1 MKIAPGYAPPGSAP
15 VFDQWSSDR
24 RLARSQ
30 AARTQGFSEEAEMK
44 KALVITTTAMLFAAL
59 GLLSRGGVASSE
71 AAQETITGDWTAS
84 VKQTDRGPVLWLS
97 LNRNRDAGRGYFQ
110 MSSDFPLQDFTG
122 LNPNANSNVRF
133 TLQREAGVVLF
144 DGLFKDGRGVGDFR
158 FTPNSGFIST
168 MRNLGYEE
176 LTTEKLFS
184 MTIHDVSSS
193 FINELKSFGYD
204 KIPVNKLIAMR
215 IHGVSG
221 DFIRRMQAIG
231 YKDIPSDKL
240 IAMRIHGVDEKFIRE
255 AEAMGYKDL
264 PVNDL
269 IAMRI
274 HNIDEEYVKSVQ
286 AMGYKDIP
294 FNKLVSMRIHN
305 VNGKFIKE
313 MEEVGYNNI
322 PLNKL
327 ITMRIHSIDSKF
339 VKEMKDQGFNN
350 LSIDDLIKLRIHGV
364 DSDYIKRMR
373 GSR

>member
-1 MKIAPGYAPPGSAP
+1 MKKVMIVSTVAF
-15 VFDQWSSDR
+15 VFVAIGL
-24 RLARSQ
+24 LAR
-30 AARTQGFSEEAEMK
+30 GY
-44 KALVITTTAMLFAAL
+44 TAP
-59 GLLSRGGVASSE
+59 SP
-71 AAQETITGDWTAS
+71 AAQETIAGDWTAK

-97 LNRNRDAGRGYFQ
+97 LNRNTDAGKGRFQ

-122 LNPNANSNVRF
+122 LNPTANSNVQF
-133 TLQREAGVVLF
+133 SLQREAGVVLF
-144 DGLFKDGRGVGDFR
+144 DGLFKDGRGVGDFK

-184 MTIHDVSSS
+184 MTIHDVSAG

-221 DFIRRMQAIG
+221 DFIHRMQAIG

-269 IAMRI
+269 ITMRI

-313 MEEVGYNNI
+313 MEDAHRNQLEKG
-322 PLNKL
+322 
-327 ITMRIHSIDSKF
+327 MS
-339 VKEMKDQGFNN
+339 
-350 LSIDDLIKLRIHGV
+350 
-364 DSDYIKRMR
+364 
-373 GSR
+373 